1 MNLSKN
7 VSDYRGDC
15 CKAIKD
21 VRLRLKMAPNGK
33 TLSFYCDHSQLARI
47 LRVIV
52 YNDGKII
59 EQISKPDGILLKVVK
74 I

>member
-1 MNLSKN
+1 
-7 VSDYRGDC
+7 
-15 CKAIKD
+15 
-21 VRLRLKMAPNGK
+21 MAPNGK

-47 LRVIV
+47 LRVVV